1 MLNFLEIVARV
12 IAFVVCAAVAVA
24 CMLEYF
30 DVLTK

>member
-12 IAFVVCAAVAVA
+12 IAFVVCCAVAVCA
-24 CMLEYF
+24 ALQYF

>member
-1 MLNFLEIVARV
+1 MLNFILRV

-30 DVLTK
+30 DCLTK